1 MRLTLLVVTILFS
14 VQSLSLFAQN
24 HVIRG
29 YVQDSTSGIAL
40 SQCTV
45 LFLPSNISVKTD
57 KNGFFISQ
65 IPYSQKIDVV
75 FSHQLY
81 KETKQTIFLRNIDT
95 TSVKISLL
103 SSTFSTKTILVED
116 DHFHNGIRQGESD
129 ILVSGD
135 YLRKNLMST
144 IGETMKN
151 IPGISV
157 QSMGASTSRPT
168 LRGMGMDRVL
178 LFEDGQKSGDMSAT
192 SADHAVSID
201 PQSIDHIEVIRGP
214 MAFLYSSNATGGI
227 INVTRNTIPTIL
239 PNDIQASTQV
249 FGESV
254 SRLASATGKVEIPL
268 SKFSLRGDA
277 SYKNNQPYFTP
288 IGLLRNTQSSM
299 LNTSIGGTYFGDR
312 GYLGGGFS
320 FFTNDYGIP
329 PDSLLGHPNGV
340 TVSMMKSRFET
351 KSEMFFP
358 ENTFS
363 HIEVLGSF
371 IDYFHKEIEANG
383 RIGMSF
389 SLKTTSLTALS
400 DIVTSIKDS
409 KTKVGLW
416 FEHRNFQ
423 SGGLTFT
430 PNTNEYSSALMM
442 YHSFER
448 NKFSFDMS
456 LRYDIRSIL
465 PFDND
470 SSVAGKIETKL
481 FSNLSGAF
489 EVVYNKHKEFSF
501 GGRLLRTFR
510 SPMTEE
516 LFSEGPHLAA
526 YSFDVGN
533 ASLEQEIGSTFEVF
547 ATVSNETLFSKMS
560 IYGTYFQN
568 FIIPVNTG
576 QRSLRR
582 NDLFLY
588 QYIGQDAVFLGYE
601 FQVEWKLSKYF
612 NLGANSFY
620 TYARFVESQQYVPR
634 IPPLI
639 STIDCIFRYNSF
651 ETSIG
656 LTNGLAQRNL
666 GDFETVTPGYR
677 LVNFKAQYH
686 FQWNSSLHTL
696 SFSVLNA
703 TNQLY
708 RNHLNRIKDA
718 VPEQGV
724 NARLLYSVFL

>member
-1 MRLTLLVVTILFS
+1 MRLILFVVFALFFFQSQILFS
-14 VQSLSLFAQN
+14 QN

-29 YVQDSTSGIAL
+29 YVQDSTSGIAI
-40 SQCTV
+40 SQCIV

-57 KNGFFISQ
+57 KDGYFISQ
-65 IPYSQKIDVV
+65 IPFSQKLDLIL
-75 FSHQLY
+75 SHQLY
-81 KETKQTIFLRNIDT
+81 KESKLTIFNLNNDT
-95 TSVKISLL
+95 TNLTISLL

-135 YLRKNLMST
+135 FLRKNLTST

-214 MAFLYSSNATGGI
+214 MAFLYSSNSTGGI
-227 INVTRNTIPTIL
+227 INVTRNTIPTVL
-239 PNDIQASTQV
+239 PTDIQASSQL

-254 SRLASATGKVEIPL
+254 SRLASLSGKIEIPFT
-268 SKFSLRGDA
+268 KFSLRGDA

-288 IGLLRNTQSSM
+288 LGLLRNTQSSM
-299 LNTSIGGTYFGDR
+299 MNTSIGGTYFGDR
-312 GYLGGGFS
+312 GYVGGGFS

-329 PDSLLGHPNGV
+329 PDSILGHPNGV
-340 TVSMMKSRFET
+340 TVSMMKSRIET

-358 ENTFS
+358 EQTLS
-363 HIEVLGSF
+363 HIEILGSF

-400 DIVTSIKDS
+400 DVSTSLQDS
-409 KTKVGLW
+409 KTKIGLW

-423 SGGLTFT
+423 SGGFTFT
-430 PNTNEYSSALMM
+430 PNTNEYSSALMA
-442 YHSFER
+442 YHSFEKDR
-448 NKFSFDMS
+448 LSFDMS
-456 LRYDIRSIL
+456 LRYDVRSIL
-465 PFDND
+465 PFVND
-470 SSVAGKIETKL
+470 SSVAGRIENKL
-481 FSNLSGAF
+481 FANLSGAV
-489 EVVYNKHKEFSF
+489 EIIYNKHKDISF
-501 GGRLLRTFR
+501 GSRILRTFR

-526 YSFDVGN
+526 YSYDVGN
-533 ASLEQEIGSTFEVF
+533 ASLDQEIGTTFEVF
-547 ATVSNETLFSKMS
+547 TTLSNETLFSKMS
-560 IYGTYFQN
+560 FYGTHFQN

-588 QYIGQDAVFLGYE
+588 RYIGQDALFLGYE
-601 FQVEWKLSKYF
+601 FQIELKLSKYF
-612 NLGANSFY
+612 NLSTNSFY
-620 TYARFVESQQYVPR
+620 TYARFIESQKYVPR

-639 STIDCIFRYNSF
+639 STIDCVFRYNSL

-666 GDFETVTPGYR
+666 GEFETETPGYT
-677 LVNFKAQYH
+677 LLHLKAQYH
-686 FQWNSSLHTL
+686 FQWNTSLHTL
-696 SFSVLNA
+696 SFSILNA

-724 NARLLYSVFL
+724 NARLLYSVFI